1 MRIYQITFSF
11 IRLHRTGCKQQT
23 KRFSV
28 ISESESSLLLLLSYF
43 IIIIII
49 IIIIVLL
56 YVQWGGQHNVKDLS
70 LKILSYGM
78 LQDEDWYKSEE
89 L

>member
-43 IIIIII
+43 IIIII
-49 IIIIVLL
+49 VLL